1 MTGNIKDTFT
11 GSASQK
17 PDSATDEQVSL
28 TKCAKPLGVAALV
41 EPEASNTLYASLAK
55 HNLPN
60 PLPMLKLMMSQ
71 SNCFRVA
78 DRGAGSKAL
87 ERERALAS
95 AGELSSTKNT
105 KKGQMV
111 SADWVI
117 TPNIIFQDSNA
128 GDGSIA
134 LGGLVP
140 FGALLGSVKV
150 NNIEAQTLLTAVS
163 VQTGLQDAVAEG
175 TAKKK
180 DLTFGGGGIGAGF
193 IGGGGAYA
201 STDVGKIVTFAFMDA
216 HNKLVVALKN
226 SEQL

>member
-1 MTGNIKDTFT
+1 
-11 GSASQK
+11 
-17 PDSATDEQVSL
+17 
-28 TKCAKPLGVAALV
+28 
-41 EPEASNTLYASLAK
+41 
-55 HNLPN
+55 
-60 PLPMLKLMMSQ
+60 
-71 SNCFRVA
+71 VA

-87 ERERALAS
+87 ECERALAS
-95 AGELSSTKNT
+95 AGELSSTNNT

-128 GDGSIA
+128 GVGLIA
-134 LGGLVP
+134 HDGLVP

-150 NNIEAQTLLTAVS
+150 NDIEAQTLLTAVS
-163 VQTGLQDAVAEG
+163 VQTGLQEAIAEG

-180 DLTFGGGGIGAGF
+180 DLTF
-193 IGGGGAYA
+193 GGGGAYA